1 MSPPRT
7 PPRADGEEGPTPLLR
22 KYQQL
27 LQKHDALVRRLA
39 EHNVEHISTFKL
51 STWALETSS
60 SGLALLRG
68 GRVALAN
75 SRWHELA
82 HWPGPWQLQNGEHGE
97 VPRMVRTLREVA
109 VLETATVLAAGGPRF
124 IRYRQAVGGHVV
136 EVSAERVAA
145 PGEMLVLVLAR
156 DITEQARSEEELEQA
171 RVALTQREHLRSLGE
186 MAAGIAHDLNNT
198 LNAMRLRL
206 ELLGRHPA
214 VAAAPPSHLDA
225 LVRIVTD
232 ASTRISRLQ
241 SFARQQPEDSS
252 EQVRLDEVVR
262 DALDI
267 ARGDIDHRATREGV
281 LVHVEVDLAPL
292 PAVRGSATDLRF
304 VFINLLLN
312 ARDAMPLGGTIRLCG
327 RHEEGHVLLT
337 VEDEGTGIPPEHL
350 ANVFRPFFTTK
361 GDKGTGLGLSMAYGV
376 VSRAGGT
383 LTAAN
388 RKEGGAVFTLRF
400 PVVTPDAPEKAGTAR
415 RRKPRKKAASRKSG
429 RTRAPKKR
437 S

>member
-1 MSPPRT
+1 MSPPRP
-7 PPRADGEEGPTPLLR
+7 PPRADGEEANTPLLR

-51 STWALETSS
+51 SSWALETSA
-60 SGLALLRG
+60 SGLTLLRG
-68 GRVALAN
+68 GRVVLAN

-82 HWPGPWQLQNGEHGE
+82 RWPGPWRWRGGADGEA
-97 VPRMVRTLREVA
+97 PRSVRTLREVA
-109 VLETATVLAAGGPRF
+109 IQETAAMLSAGGPRV
-124 IRYRQAVGGHVV
+124 IRYGQEAGGRVV
-136 EVSAERVAA
+136 EVSTERLAA
-145 PGEMLVLVLAR
+145 PGEVLVLVLAR
-156 DITEQARSEEELEQA
+156 DITEQARAEEELEQA
-171 RVALTQREHLRSLGE
+171 RAVLAQREHLRALGE

-214 VAAAPPSHLDA
+214 VAAAPPAHMDA

-241 SFARQQPEDSS
+241 SFARQQPEGST
-252 EQVRLDEVVR
+252 ELVRLDTLVH

-281 LVHVEVDLAPL
+281 RVHVEVDLAPL
-292 PAVRGSATDLRF
+292 PPVRGSATDLRF

-312 ARDAMPLGGTIRLCG
+312 ARDAMPRGGTIRVRG
-327 RHEEGHVLLT
+327 RHEGGHVIIT

-350 ANVFRPFFTTK
+350 GDIFRPFFSTK

-383 LTAAN
+383 LIAAN
-388 RKEGGAVFTLRF
+388 RRQGGALFTLSF
-400 PVVTPDAPEKAGTAR
+400 PTVEPAAPVTPGAA
-415 RRKPRKKAASRKSG
+415 RKPRQRAAAPRRGG
-429 RTRAPKKR
+429 RARAKKKR